1 MKENQAMKIG
11 FIGLGRMGY
20 HMARNLAA
28 AGHEVAAYDVLPEAV
43 QRVAATPGIRAGTSV
58 ADVAREADVVCSSLP
73 SPQSVEEIALDEGGL
88 LESMREGTVY
98 IDLSTNAPS
107 VVRKLSPLL
116 AEKGIKM
123 LDAPVAGGTGGAE
136 KATLSIMV
144 GGDES
149 VYNDMQP
156 VLGAL
161 GNKLFFCGDI
171 GAGSVVKLCNNIA
184 AQGYNMVLGEV
195 LTMGVKAGV
204 DLKTLATVIGSSTGT
219 SQRLVNAY
227 PTGLFRRAFL
237 PAPFSLILSNKD
249 TRLALELSHEVEV
262 PMAVGEIVYKDQ
274 MELLARGLGEQ
285 STDALVQM
293 QEERAGVVLEIDEK
307 DLPLDFKQ
315 FQPQQPAV
323 APQRTDK

>member
-1 MKENQAMKIG
+1 MKIG

-43 QRVAATPGIRAGTSV
+43 ARVAETPGIRAGTSV

-88 LESMREGTVY
+88 ADSMREGAIY
-98 IDLSTNAPS
+98 IDLSTNAPA
-107 VVRKLSPLL
+107 VVRKLSPIL

-144 GGDES
+144 GGDEG
-149 VYNDMQP
+149 VYNEMQP
-156 VLGAL
+156 VLSAL
-161 GNKLFFCGDI
+161 GNKLFYCGDI

-204 DLKTLATVIGSSTGT
+204 ELKTLATVIGSSTGT

-227 PTGLFRRAFL
+227 PTGLFKRAFL

-249 TRLALELSHEVEV
+249 TRLALELSHEVDV
-262 PMAVGEIVYKDQ
+262 PMAVGELVYKDQ
-274 MELLARGLGEQ
+274 MELLERGLGEL
-285 STDALVQM
+285 STDALVQI
-293 QEERAGVVLEIDEK
+293 QEERAGVVLQIDDK
-307 DLPLDFKQ
+307 DLPLQFMQ

-323 APQRTDK
+323 APKKDA

>member
-1 MKENQAMKIG
+1 MKIG

-43 QRVAATPGIRAGTSV
+43 ARVAETPGIRAGTSV
-58 ADVAREADVVCSSLP
+58 ADVARDADVVCSSLP

-88 LESMREGTVY
+88 ADSMREGAIY
-98 IDLSTNAPS
+98 IDLSTNAPA
-107 VVRKLSPLL
+107 VVRKLSPIL

-144 GGDES
+144 GGDEA
-149 VYNDMQP
+149 VYNEMQP
-156 VLGAL
+156 VLSAL
-161 GNKLFFCGDI
+161 GNKLFYCGDI

-204 DLKTLATVIGSSTGT
+204 ELKTLATVIGSSTGT
-219 SQRLVNAY
+219 SQRLINAY
-227 PTGLFRRAFL
+227 PTGLFKRAFL

-249 TRLALELSHEVEV
+249 TRLALELSHEVDV
-262 PMAVGEIVYKDQ
+262 PMAVGELVYKDQ
-274 MELLARGLGEQ
+274 MELLERGLGEL

-293 QEERAGVVLEIDEK
+293 QEERAGVVLQIDEK
-307 DLPLDFKQ
+307 DLPLQFMQ

-323 APQRTDK
+323 APKKDA

>member
-1 MKENQAMKIG
+1 MKIG

-43 QRVAATPGIRAGTSV
+43 ARVAETPRIRGGTSV
-58 ADVAREADVVCSSLP
+58 ADVARDADVVCSSLP

-88 LESMREGTVY
+88 ADSMREGAIY
-98 IDLSTNAPS
+98 IDLSTNAPA
-107 VVRKLSPLL
+107 VVRKLSPIL

-144 GGDES
+144 GGDEA
-149 VYNDMQP
+149 VYNEMQP
-156 VLGAL
+156 VLSAL
-161 GNKLFFCGDI
+161 GNKLFYCGDI

-204 DLKTLATVIGSSTGT
+204 ELKTLATVIGSSTGT
-219 SQRLVNAY
+219 SQRLINAY
-227 PTGLFRRAFL
+227 PTGLFKRAFL

-249 TRLALELSHEVEV
+249 TRLALELSHEVDV
-262 PMAVGEIVYKDQ
+262 PMAVGELVYKDQ
-274 MELLARGLGEQ
+274 MELLERGLGEL

-307 DLPLDFKQ
+307 DLPLQFMQ

-323 APQRTDK
+323 APKKDA

>member
-1 MKENQAMKIG
+1 MKIG

-43 QRVAATPGIRAGTSV
+43 ARVAETPGIRAGTSV
-58 ADVAREADVVCSSLP
+58 ADVARDADVVCSSLP

-88 LESMREGTVY
+88 ADSMREGAIY
-98 IDLSTNAPS
+98 IDLSTNAPA
-107 VVRKLSPLL
+107 VVRKLSPIL

-144 GGDES
+144 GGDEA
-149 VYNDMQP
+149 VYNEMQP
-156 VLGAL
+156 VLSAL
-161 GNKLFFCGDI
+161 GNKLFYCGDI

-204 DLKTLATVIGSSTGT
+204 ELKTLATVIGSSTGT

-227 PTGLFRRAFL
+227 PTGLFKRAFL

-249 TRLALELSHEVEV
+249 TRLALELSHEVNV
-262 PMAVGEIVYKDQ
+262 PMAVGELVYKDQ
-274 MELLARGLGEQ
+274 MELLERGLGEM

-293 QEERAGVVLEIDEK
+293 QEERAGIVLEIDEK
-307 DLPLDFKQ
+307 DLPLQFMQ

-323 APQRTDK
+323 APKKDA

>member
-1 MKENQAMKIG
+1 MKIG

-43 QRVAATPGIRAGTSV
+43 ARMEGTPGIRTGKSV
-58 ADVAREADVVCSSLP
+58 ADVARDADVVCSSLP

-88 LESMREGTVY
+88 LESMREGSIY
-98 IDLSTNAPS
+98 IDLSTNAPA

-144 GGDES
+144 GGDEA
-149 VYNDMQP
+149 VYKEMEP

-161 GNKLFFCGDI
+161 GNKLFYCGDI

-249 TRLALELSHEVEV
+249 TRLALELSHEVGV
-262 PMAVGEIVYKDQ
+262 PMAVGELVYKDQ

-307 DLPLDFKQ
+307 DLPLEFKQ
-315 FQPQQPAV
+315 FQAQQPAV
-323 APQRTDK
+323 APKRDA

>member
-1 MKENQAMKIG
+1 MKIG

-43 QRVAATPGIRAGTSV
+43 ARVAETPGIRAGTSV
-58 ADVAREADVVCSSLP
+58 ADVARDADVVCSSLP
-73 SPQSVEEIALDEGGL
+73 SPQSVEEIVLDEGGL
-88 LESMREGTVY
+88 ADSMREGAIY
-98 IDLSTNAPS
+98 IDLSTNAPA
-107 VVRKLSPLL
+107 VVRKLSPIL

-144 GGDES
+144 GGDE
-149 VYNDMQP
+149 VLYNEMQP

-161 GNKLFFCGDI
+161 GNKLFYCGDI

-204 DLKTLATVIGSSTGT
+204 ELKTLATVIGSSTGT
-219 SQRLVNAY
+219 SQRLINAY
-227 PTGLFRRAFL
+227 PTGLFKRAFL

-249 TRLALELSHEVEV
+249 TRLALELSHEVDV
-262 PMAVGEIVYKDQ
+262 PMAVGELVYKDQ
-274 MELLARGLGEQ
+274 MELLERGLGEL

-293 QEERAGVVLEIDEK
+293 QEERAGIVLEIDEK
-307 DLPLDFKQ
+307 DLPLQFMQ
-315 FQPQQPAV
+315 FQAQQPAV
-323 APQRTDK
+323 APKKDA

>member
-1 MKENQAMKIG
+1 MKIG

-43 QRVAATPGIRAGTSV
+43 ARVAETPRIRGGTSV
-58 ADVAREADVVCSSLP
+58 ADVARDADVVCSSLP

-88 LESMREGTVY
+88 ADSMREGAIY
-98 IDLSTNAPS
+98 IDLSTNAPA
-107 VVRKLSPLL
+107 VVRKLSPIL

-144 GGDES
+144 GGDEA
-149 VYNDMQP
+149 VYNEMQP
-156 VLGAL
+156 VLSAL
-161 GNKLFFCGDI
+161 GNKLFYCGDI

-204 DLKTLATVIGSSTGT
+204 ELKTLATVIGSSTGT
-219 SQRLVNAY
+219 SQRLINAY
-227 PTGLFRRAFL
+227 PTGLFKRAFL

-249 TRLALELSHEVEV
+249 TRLALELSHEVGV

-274 MELLARGLGEQ
+274 MELLERGLGEL

-293 QEERAGVVLEIDEK
+293 QEERAGVVLQIDEK
-307 DLPLDFKQ
+307 DLPLQFMQ

-323 APQRTDK
+323 APKKDA

>member
-1 MKENQAMKIG
+1 MKIG

-43 QRVAATPGIRAGTSV
+43 ARVAETPGIRAGSSV
-58 ADVAREADVVCSSLP
+58 ADVARDADVVCSSLP

-88 LESMREGTVY
+88 ADSMREGAIY
-98 IDLSTNAPS
+98 IDLSTNAPA
-107 VVRKLSPLL
+107 VVRKLSPIL

-144 GGDES
+144 GGDEA
-149 VYNDMQP
+149 VYNEMQP
-156 VLGAL
+156 VLSAL
-161 GNKLFFCGDI
+161 GNKLFYCGDI

-204 DLKTLATVIGSSTGT
+204 ELKTLATVIGSSTGT

-227 PTGLFRRAFL
+227 PTGLFKRAFL

-249 TRLALELSHEVEV
+249 TRLALELSHEVNV
-262 PMAVGEIVYKDQ
+262 PMAVGELVYKDQ
-274 MELLARGLGEQ
+274 MELLERGLGEM

-293 QEERAGVVLEIDEK
+293 QEERAGIVLEIDEK
-307 DLPLDFKQ
+307 DLPLQFMQ

-323 APQRTDK
+323 APKKDA